1 MRARAPNQSCW
12 DGLDGLE
19 DKGICFVNSQAKCK
33 KMMANVDLGR
43 VGGGWGE
50 GGEGVV
56 FGDGVEGEDVTDEVF
71 EHLVV
76 FDEAG
81 GEDHFGA
88 VDIAFG
94 GAAVAGFEFGE
105 LGSEVPALEAVEGWA
120 AEGEF
125 AAGVVAMAF
134 HAAHFEKVSAFFDV
148 CAFDGEDGRDDE
160 RHGLNVGGDAFELG
174 GLEGFGDGGHH
185 DALWI

>member
-1 MRARAPNQSCW
+1 M
-12 DGLDGLE
+12 
-19 DKGICFVNSQAKCK
+19 
-33 KMMANVDLGR
+33 
-43 VGGGWGE
+43 E
-50 GGEGVV
+50 GGEGFV
-56 FGDGVEGEDVTDEVF
+56 FGDGVEGEDVADEVF

-94 GAAVAGFEFGE
+94 GAAMAGFEFGE
-105 LGSEVPALEAVEGWA
+105 LGGEVPALEAVEGWA

-148 CAFDGEDGRDDE
+148 CAFDGEDGREDE
-160 RHGLNVGGDAFELG
+160 RPGVKVGGDAFGLG
-174 GLEGFGDGGHH
+174 GLGGFGGGGTVGVVGM
-185 DALWI
+185 